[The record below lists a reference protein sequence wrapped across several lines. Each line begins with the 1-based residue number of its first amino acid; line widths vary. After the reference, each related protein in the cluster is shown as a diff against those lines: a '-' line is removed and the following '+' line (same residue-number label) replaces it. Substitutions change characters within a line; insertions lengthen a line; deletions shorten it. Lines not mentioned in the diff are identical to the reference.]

1 MKKETFDKYV
11 KFLHLLKTNA
21 PIYVMK
27 DYQRTYH
34 VGDSFVNF
42 LIKSGVIKR
51 LVGGSFEFSNSH
63 LKAEHIV
70 NDYRL
75 SCESRNEP
83 KQPKPEPAGFAY
95 PISVRCEQTDDREQ
109 CIKLLESV
117 GYIYKGIKDKNHR
130 SVVTNYTGVAAHVSY
145 FVHKND
151 YDFGRYNI
159 DHFDADLIRDI
170 ASVRTGDVWV
180 KGEPFIL
187 SGAKYYPHYKITV
200 SDGKSLVKSHYR
212 RPTIAEICDRYGY
225 ELNGMNIVKKSE
237 PKPYATGGVITSK
250 EEVFFSGKVDS
261 ELSKKAD
268 ELQSVINAFNA
279 TKSLKQHEADII
291 SLLKEIEADYGVSYS
306 LTRTETIK
314 TKLL

>member
-1 MKKETFDKYV
+1 MKKETFDKY
-11 KFLHLLKTNA
+11 LKTLEA
-21 PIYVMK
+21 MSDGTAIYDLKHFNKKHNVS
-27 DYQRTYH
+27 TT
-34 VGDSFVNF
+34 FTNW
-42 LIKSGVIKR
+42 LIKNRYLKKHLAGSYTFNSRGDAWSVIIR
-51 LVGGSFEFSNSH
+51 W
-63 LKAEHIV
+63 
-70 NDYRL
+70 Y
-75 SCESRNEP
+75 ESRNEP

-130 SVVTNYTGVAAHVSY
+130 SVVTNYTGVAAHVSC

-180 KGEPFIL
+180 KGEPFYETYNSRVCSSLPGIM
-187 SGAKYYPHYKITV
+187 SSVGQKISETTM
-200 SDGKSLVKSHYR
+200 R

-237 PKPYATGGVITSK
+237 PKPYPAPVKLTPL
-250 EEVFFSGKVDS
+250 EE
-261 ELSKKAD
+261 
-268 ELQSVINAFNA
+268 
-279 TKSLKQHEADII
+279 HEAEVIK
-291 SLLKEIEADYGVSYS
+291 LLKEIEADHGVSYS
-306 LTRTETIK
+306 LTRIETTK